1 MSLFSIP
8 QHKWQPTHLA
18 QALANARKV
27 LGKRGLKA
35 AVRRLALLADQ
46 RRLSSSKA

>member
-1 MSLFSIP
+1 LLF
-8 QHKWQPTHLA
+8 H
-18 QALANARKV
+18 R
-27 LGKRGLKA
+27 KRGLKA